1 MLVDPMLATGKSFD
15 TAYRAYLS
23 NGTPAKLHIVAVVA
37 SEQGVAYLK
46 ERFPSDD
53 VTLWCAVIDPELNS
67 LSYIV
72 PGLGDCGDLCYGEK
86 L

>member
-1 MLVDPMLATGKSFD
+1 MLCRACCNTGRIFSGVIH
-15 TAYRAYLS
+15 L
-23 NGTPAKLHIVAVVA
+23 VAVVA
-37 SEQGVAYLK
+37 SEQGIEHLK
-46 ERFPSDD
+46 ECFKGDN
-53 VTLWCAVIDPELNS
+53 VTLWCAVVDPELND